1 MVQISLQWVK
11 FFVASSAIAVLL
23 ISSELRAIAQSV
35 PSDLPLDLAPELPD
49 RIDDQTIP
57 ERPSD
62 LPAPEQN
69 EVPDE
74 PAPSLNIPELD
85 NRLQEPSVSNVSFL
99 VDQIDV
105 VGNTVL
111 HDEIDGLISEY
122 NNRQVT
128 FDELLILR
136 SQITQLY
143 VDAGY
148 VTSGAFLPSNQVLND
163 GTVTIQIVEGSVEEI
178 QVGGTRYLQRSYV
191 RDRLALATETPLDQD
206 DLLEALQLLQLDP
219 FISQVNAELT
229 AGTTPGQN
237 VLLVEV
243 DEPSPFTANIGSDN
257 YRPPSIGSAQV
268 SVGAGYS
275 NLIGVGD
282 RISGSYGRTDGL
294 DIFNA
299 GLSVPLNAREGTL
312 SFQFNSSQSQI
323 IDAVF
328 EDLEIES
335 ETRSY
340 SLDFRQPIVRSPQ
353 TEVAL
358 GVGFDLRRRQTFILD
373 DIPFSF
379 SEGPE
384 DGQSNATVI
393 RFFQDWVNR
402 GSRRVFAARSQ
413 FSVGIDAFNATVNDS
428 GTDARFF
435 TWVGQFQWVQQ
446 LSSRHLVVTRIN
458 TQLTP
463 DSLLSLEQFSI
474 GGVDTVRGYAQNE
487 RVADNG
493 VLGSVEFR
501 LPLTRNPQRLQLT
514 PFIEAGKVWNNRTV
528 DPDPS
533 TIAGLG
539 LGLRLLI
546 GSNLVARLDYGI
558 PLIDVE
564 SDSDSL
570 QEDGL
575 YFSLRFQPF

>member
-1 MVQISLQWVK
+1 MIQLRLLWFQFV
-11 FFVASSAIAVLL
+11 VASSAIAIVAA
-23 ISSELRAIAQSV
+23 SAPLRAIAQSR
-35 PSDLPLDLAPELPD
+35 PSDVPDTIDETIPQRPSDPPQDIPDELPD
-49 RIDDQTIP
+49 QSP
-57 ERPSD
+57 
-62 LPAPEQN
+62 PAL
-69 EVPDE
+69 EVPDPGENRPE
-74 PAPSLNIPELD
+74 PAIPE
-85 NRLQEPSVSNVSFL
+85 VSFF
-99 VDQIDV
+99 VEQINV

-111 HDEIDGLISEY
+111 QDEVSALAEEY
-122 NNRQVT
+122 ENRQVT
-128 FDELLILR
+128 FDELLTLR

-143 VDAGY
+143 VSEGY
-148 VTSGAFLPSNQVLND
+148 VTSGAFLPSNQALTD
-163 GTVTIQIVEGSVEEI
+163 GVVTIQIVEGAIEEI
-178 QVGGTRYLQRSYV
+178 QVRGTRNLQQRYV
-191 RDRLALATETPLDQD
+191 RDRLALATAAPLNQE
-206 DLLEALQLLQLDP
+206 DLLESLQLLQLDP
-219 FISQVNAELT
+219 FITQINAELT
-229 AGTTPGQN
+229 AGTAPGRN
-237 VLLVEV
+237 VLLVDVNES
-243 DEPSPFTANIGSDN
+243 SPFSANISGDN
-257 YRPPSIGSAQV
+257 YRPPSIGSAQA
-268 SVGAGYS
+268 SLGLGYS

-282 RISGSYGRTDGL
+282 RYTGSYGRTDGL

-299 GLSVPLNAREGTL
+299 GASVPLNAREGTL
-312 SFQFNSSQSQI
+312 SFRFNSSESRI
-323 IDAVF
+323 IDDVF

-335 ETRSY
+335 QTRSY
-340 SLDFRQPIVRSPQ
+340 SLDFRQPLVRSPQ
-353 TEVAL
+353 TEFAV
-358 GVGFDLRRRQTFILD
+358 GVGLDLRRRQTFILD

-384 DGQSNATVI
+384 DGESNTTVI

-402 GSRRVFAARSQ
+402 GSRRVLAARSQ
-413 FSVGIDAFNATVNDS
+413 FSFGIDAFNATVNDS

-446 LSSRHLVVTRIN
+446 ISSRNLVVTRLN

-474 GGVDTVRGYAQNE
+474 GGIDTVRGYAQNQ

-514 PFIEAGKVWNNRTV
+514 PFIEAGTVWNNRTP
-528 DPDPS
+528 DPDPA

-546 GSNLVARLDYGI
+546 GSNLVARVDYGI
-558 PLIDVE
+558 PLIDV
-564 SDSDSL
+564 DTDTDSL

>member
-1 MVQISLQWVK
+1 MSG
-11 FFVASSAIAVLL
+11 AIALWSVSS
-23 ISSELRAIAQSV
+23 ISPKSQAIAQSL
-35 PSDLPLDLAPELPD
+35 PSDIPSDVPEI
-49 RIDDQTIP
+49 IDDQTIP

-62 LPAPEQN
+62 FPE
-69 EVPDE
+69 EAPDE
-74 PAPSLNIPELD
+74 IPESPDPFLEIPESEEVFP
-85 NRLQEPSVSNVSFL
+85 EPSIPEVGFFVNQ
-99 VDQIDV
+99 VDVI
-105 VGNTVL
+105 GSTVL
-111 HDEIDGLISEY
+111 QDEIEALISEY
-122 NNRQVT
+122 ENRQVS
-128 FDELLILR
+128 FDELLTLR

-148 VTSGAFLPSNQVLND
+148 VTSGAFLPSNQTLND
-163 GTVTIQIVEGSVEEI
+163 GTVTIQIVEGGVEEI
-178 QVGGTRYLQRSYV
+178 QINGTRHLQRSYV
-191 RDRLALATETPLDQD
+191 RDRLRLATDTPLDQD

-219 FISQVNAELT
+219 FISQINAELT
-229 AGTTPGQN
+229 AGATPGQN
-237 VLLVEV
+237 MLLIGV
-243 DEPSPFTANIGSDN
+243 DEPSPFTANIGTDN
-257 YRPPSIGSAQV
+257 YRPPSIGSAQI

-275 NLIGVGD
+275 NLIGIGD
-282 RISGSYGRTDGL
+282 RYTGSYGRTNGL

-299 GLSVPLNAREGTL
+299 GMSIPLNAREGTL
-312 SFQFNSSQSQI
+312 SFRFNSSESQI
-323 IDAVF
+323 IDDVF

-335 ETRSY
+335 QTRSY

-402 GSRRVFAARSQ
+402 GSRRVLAARSQ
-413 FSVGIDAFNATVNDS
+413 FSLGIDAFNATVNDT

-514 PFIEAGKVWNNRTV
+514 PFIEAGTVWNNRTE
-528 DPDPS
+528 DPDPA

>member
-1 MVQISLQWVK
+1 MSG
-11 FFVASSAIAVLL
+11 AIALWSVSS
-23 ISSELRAIAQSV
+23 ISPKSQAIAQSL
-35 PSDLPLDLAPELPD
+35 PSDIPSDVPEI
-49 RIDDQTIP
+49 IDDQTIP

-62 LPAPEQN
+62 FPE
-69 EVPDE
+69 EAPDE
-74 PAPSLNIPELD
+74 IPESPDPFLEIPESEEVFP
-85 NRLQEPSVSNVSFL
+85 EPSIPEVGFFVNQ
-99 VDQIDV
+99 VDVI
-105 VGNTVL
+105 GSTVL
-111 HDEIDGLISEY
+111 QDEIEALISEY
-122 NNRQVT
+122 ENRQVS
-128 FDELLILR
+128 FDELLTLR

-148 VTSGAFLPSNQVLND
+148 VTSGAFLPSNQTLND
-163 GTVTIQIVEGSVEEI
+163 GTVTIQIVEGGVEEI
-178 QVGGTRYLQRSYV
+178 QINGTRHLQRSYV
-191 RDRLALATETPLDQD
+191 RDRLRLATDTPLDQD

-219 FISQVNAELT
+219 FISQINAELT
-229 AGTTPGQN
+229 AGATPGQN
-237 VLLVEV
+237 MLLIGV
-243 DEPSPFTANIGSDN
+243 DEPSPFTANIGTDN
-257 YRPPSIGSAQV
+257 YRPPSIGSAQI

-275 NLIGVGD
+275 NLIGIGD
-282 RISGSYGRTDGL
+282 RYTGSYGRTNGL
-294 DIFNA
+294 DIFNT
-299 GLSVPLNAREGTL
+299 GMSIPLNAREGTL
-312 SFQFNSSQSQI
+312 SFRFNSSESQI
-323 IDAVF
+323 IDDVF

-335 ETRSY
+335 QTRSY

-402 GSRRVFAARSQ
+402 GSRRVLAARSQ
-413 FSVGIDAFNATVNDS
+413 FSLGIDAFNATVNDT

-514 PFIEAGKVWNNRTV
+514 PFIEAGTVWNNRTE
-528 DPDPS
+528 DPDPA